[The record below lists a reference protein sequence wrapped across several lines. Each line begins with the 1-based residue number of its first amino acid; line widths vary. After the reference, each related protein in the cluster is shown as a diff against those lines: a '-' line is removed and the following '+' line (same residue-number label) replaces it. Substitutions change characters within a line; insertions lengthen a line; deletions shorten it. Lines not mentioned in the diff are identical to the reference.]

1 VERERAK
8 EMTREERVLEDLLFH
23 VRNSETVDEI
33 LSEKGRAMM
42 EAYYTINSLLLE
54 KEMRHRDLESA

>member
-33 LSEKGRAMM
+33 LTEKGRAMM

>member
-1 VERERAK
+1 VERERVEA
-8 EMTREERVLEDLLFH
+8 MTREERVLEDLLFH

-33 LSEKGRAMM
+33 LTEKGRAMM

>member
-1 VERERAK
+1 MEKERVEA
-8 EMTREERVLEDLLFH
+8 MTREERVLEDLLFH
-23 VRNSETVDEI
+23 VRNSEIVADVLT
-33 LSEKGRAMM
+33 EKGRAMM

>member
-33 LSEKGRAMM
+33 LTEKGRAMM
-42 EAYYTINSLLLE
+42 EAYYTINCLLLE

>member
-8 EMTREERVLEDLLFH
+8 EMTREEQVLEDLLFH

-33 LSEKGRAMM
+33 LTEKGRAMM

>member
-1 VERERAK
+1 MERERAK

>member
-1 VERERAK
+1 VERKREK
-8 EMTREERVLEDLLFH
+8 EMTKEERVLEDLLFH

-33 LSEKGRAMM
+33 LTEKGRVMM

-54 KEMRHRDLESA
+54 KEMRHRDLAL

>member
-1 VERERAK
+1 MERERVEA
-8 EMTREERVLEDLLFH
+8 MTREERVLEDLLFH
-23 VRNSETVDEI
+23 VRNSETVADV
-33 LSEKGRAMM
+33 LTEKGRAMM

>member
-23 VRNSETVDEI
+23 VRNSETVAEV
-33 LSEKGRAMM
+33 LTEKGRAMM

>member
-1 VERERAK
+1 VERERVEA
-8 EMTREERVLEDLLFH
+8 MTREEQVLEDLLFH
-23 VRNSETVDEI
+23 VRNSETVADV
-33 LSEKGRAMM
+33 LTEKGRAMM

>member
-1 VERERAK
+1 VERGKVEA
-8 EMTREERVLEDLLFH
+8 MTREERVLEDLLFH
-23 VRNSETVDEI
+23 VRNSETVADV
-33 LSEKGRAMM
+33 LTEKGRAMM

>member
-1 VERERAK
+1 MERERAK

-33 LSEKGRAMM
+33 LTEKGRAMM

>member
-1 VERERAK
+1 
-8 EMTREERVLEDLLFH
+8 MTREEQVLEDLLFH
-23 VRNSETVDEI
+23 VRNSETVADV
-33 LSEKGRAMM
+33 LTEKGRAMM

>member
-23 VRNSETVDEI
+23 VRNSETVADV
-33 LSEKGRAMM
+33 LTEKGRAMM

>member
-1 VERERAK
+1 MERERVK

-23 VRNSETVDEI
+23 VRNSEIVDEV
-33 LSEKGRAMM
+33 LTEKGRAMM

>member
-1 VERERAK
+1 MERERAK

-23 VRNSETVDEI
+23 VRNSETVAEV
-33 LSEKGRAMM
+33 LTEKGRAMM

>member
-1 VERERAK
+1 
-8 EMTREERVLEDLLFH
+8 MTREERVLEDLLFH
-23 VRNSETVDEI
+23 VRNSETVAEV
-33 LSEKGRAMM
+33 LTEKGRAMM

>member
-1 VERERAK
+1 MERGRVK
-8 EMTREERVLEDLLFH
+8 EMTREEQVLEDLLFH
-23 VRNSETVDEI
+23 VRNSETVAEV
-33 LSEKGRAMM
+33 LTEKGRAMM

>member
-1 VERERAK
+1 MERERVEA
-8 EMTREERVLEDLLFH
+8 MTREERVLEDLLFH

>member
-1 VERERAK
+1 
-8 EMTREERVLEDLLFH
+8 
-23 VRNSETVDEI
+23 
-33 LSEKGRAMM
+33 MM

>member
-1 VERERAK
+1 MERERVEA
-8 EMTREERVLEDLLFH
+8 MTREEQVLEDLLFH
-23 VRNSETVDEI
+23 VRNSETVADV
-33 LSEKGRAMM
+33 LTEKGRAMM

>member
-1 VERERAK
+1 
-8 EMTREERVLEDLLFH
+8 MTKEERVLEDLLFH

-33 LSEKGRAMM
+33 LTEKGRVMM

-54 KEMRHRDLESA
+54 KEMRHRDLAM

>member
-1 VERERAK
+1 MERERAK
-8 EMTREERVLEDLLFH
+8 EMTREEQVLEDLLFH
-23 VRNSETVDEI
+23 VRNSETVADV
-33 LSEKGRAMM
+33 LTEKGRAMM